1 MQSPLMPKRIGPWLV
16 AAALL
21 MLSRAALADLML
33 YPTRVVFEKNQ
44 RAAQVEL
51 INQGKTPET
60 YRINLI
66 NRRMSETGE
75 FIAVETPGAGEQ
87 FADRL
92 LRYSP
97 RQVTIPP
104 GGSQTVRILLRKP
117 ADLSAGEY
125 RSHLQFDRLAD
136 ASGSG
141 SIEELDQTFG
151 GSSIG
156 VVLTALVGASIPIIV
171 RHGDTRASVTLSDL
185 ALVGPG
191 ADSQTLAFQINRDG
205 SRSVFGDLAVTFTP
219 EGGAAIELAK
229 AGGVAVYVPNPLR
242 RARMPLQLPAGT
254 ALRAGTLRV
263 SFRDRPEAGGKLLA
277 EASLALP

>member
-242 RARMPLQLPAGT
+242 RARLPLQLPAGT
-254 ALRAGTLRV
+254 ALRTGTLRV